1 MDMHRA
7 QSESVEPPSLLLIED
22 DPGDA
27 LIVEELVVDSAPEM
41 TVVWVQTLAQ
51 ARDELTTSAPD
62 CVLLDLHLPD
72 ASGLEAVAR
81 IQEITDSV
89 PIVVLTGLAEE
100 QTGLAA
106 LSVGAQ
112 DYLVKGRVEPDLF
125 GRAVRYAI

>member
-1 MDMHRA
+1 MHRA

-51 ARDELTTSAPD
+51 AREELATSAPD

-81 IQEITDSV
+81 LQEITDSV
-89 PIVVLTGLAEE
+89 PIVVLSGIVQE

-106 LSVGAQ
+106 LSVGAH
-112 DYLVKGRVEPDLF
+112 DHCDPGRGDHYLF
-125 GRAVRYAI
+125 G